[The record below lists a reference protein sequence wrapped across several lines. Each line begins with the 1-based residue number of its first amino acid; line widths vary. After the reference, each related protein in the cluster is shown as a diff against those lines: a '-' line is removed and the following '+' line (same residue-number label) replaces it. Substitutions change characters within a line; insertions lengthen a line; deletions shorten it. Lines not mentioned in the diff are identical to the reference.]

1 MRAYRGRVVA
11 GGGQVLLD
19 EGVRLPEGAVVTVTI
34 GEAEFIRATLRSA
47 LRRNT
52 RRRSRGRVLKPVY
65 SRAGSPQV

>member
-1 MRAYRGRVVA
+1 MRAYRGRVM
-11 GGGQVLLD
+11 GGHVVLE

-52 RRRSRGRVLKPVY
+52 RRRSRGRVLRPVY
-65 SRAGSPQV
+65 SQAGGHRVS